1 MSEFTEENSRDVTI
15 DISPLICKL
24 PEIEFTY
31 GPERFGVGMHLN
43 IEYYERLFEQK
54 HPGLLNQFPC
64 LYYMVE
70 EWFEEAT
77 KLTPL
82 EHIEARKK

>member
-54 HPGLLNQFPC
+54 HPGLLQQFPM